1 MTKKRSW
8 FNGHAHSYYSFL
20 DGYSRPS
27 TYAERAVELDMP
39 AAVITDHGHVHG
51 WPEHEKAC
59 NDAGIKPVFGIEAY
73 QARKTRFDMDDEER
87 SGPAT
92 KEWEQRGPYHL
103 TIFAKN
109 NTGYNNIIKLSSHA
123 YLSGYFVKP
132 RLDHELIADHS
143 DGIIILSGCLGGEV
157 QQALLRGDYES
168 ALNAATMMQDIV
180 GKENYFIEVHDHGL
194 PEQKQ
199 VIPDLVRIAKEI
211 GAKLVPSADCH
222 YVHKEDAQNH
232 DALLCQPAGTIV
244 TVVESKNDGTGIS
257 NEFMVGQFKEVPIEN
272 LKPGDKVVSWSG
284 TNRRGF
290 IRRRGKAITEVANR
304 YYDGSLVEIKT
315 DNGLSSKYTHDHIA
329 VARLDT
335 RLDDGDYIV
344 YMLQRK
350 NQFRIGVTTYR
361 RTKKQTFGLAV
372 RGKEQGADYGWI
384 LSAHKTK
391 NEAFLHEA
399 LVGYKFNIPTLQF
412 RSATA
417 IARGSNCPIP
427 LDDFWDMVGD
437 NSDKAAECLSAFGRD
452 IKYPLWDANIR
463 KILRRPINIRA
474 CNLMDG
480 MLVCDATNAMHAK
493 LTVTHDGT
501 DAWRPIKVSST
512 KYSGL
517 VYSIDVDVDHTYIAD
532 GIVTH
537 NCVSTKATIEQEKRF
552 KFYNDEFYLKSR
564 QEMELD
570 FPSEWLDNTL
580 EIADMCHVE
589 FNRGDYYF
597 PTFTPPDNKT
607 QEQYIDE
614 LLWAGLKRK
623 YGDDLDDSI
632 VERVEHEMRVISE
645 AGFIPYFLI
654 VADIVMWAKANG
666 IMVGK
671 GRGSVAGSIV
681 SYALDITDID
691 PLKYNLL
698 FERFLIEGRSTMPD
712 VDLDFDDRRRD
723 EVIDYVREKYG
734 HDHVAHIGTFSSIK
748 ARSAIQDAGRV
759 LGYDATFTQ
768 KLANFVPPAVNGVTK
783 SLSECMQDADF
794 INYVTTNEDARKIFE
809 VARGLEGTFR
819 QTGIH
824 ASGIVITD
832 KPVIEY
838 LPVLQKT
845 TGQVK
850 GPVVTQWVGD
860 EVERNGILKIDFLGL
875 RNLAIVDQ
883 CVENVFNYRGEVIDI
898 DAIPMDDK
906 NTFDLF
912 RRAHT
917 ISCFQVGNE
926 GMRALM
932 YQMKPDD
939 IFDIMA
945 LISLF
950 RPGPMGSGMHQMYIN
965 RKHGRAPLDF
975 VHPLLREDL
984 EDTYGVFVYQEN
996 LLTAARVLAGFTAAE
1011 ADDLRKAV
1019 GKKKPEVMA
1028 KIKKEFIQG
1037 CMDTNDI
1044 SRAAA
1049 DKIFSDIEYFAG
1061 YGFGRGHAAS
1071 YAELSYITAYLKAN
1085 YPAEYMAAVLDS
1097 VSVGKND
1104 PENLALYLDE
1114 AKRMG
1119 ITVMPPSIRRSGKYF
1134 SVVAEDELLFALSGI
1149 DGVGDAYVDAFIH
1162 DESRATWQTL
1172 TDMFREAD
1180 QNVLNTGVLE
1190 SLLSAGALDEL
1201 LPGNPSD
1208 FYYDELDRVE
1218 VLTREKQK
1226 LGVYLTDNP
1235 VTRIAPL
1242 LKEYSTHN
1250 IREIAGR
1257 TGQTKC
1263 KLAGVVDSFKE
1274 RKTRTGKKIWT
1285 LKLHDPTGTID
1296 VICYNS
1302 TIEKLSKMPE
1312 DNKFYVVYGN
1322 CSPDRVN
1329 PDVNIMVMFEFDELD
1344 ISSST
1349 GEMPVDIIFTEAVS
1363 PDLMKNIIK
1372 LLDKSK
1378 GNSKC
1383 RFIYKIGGKM
1393 FITQYEHNVSKTV
1406 KPIIEEMIQR
1416 SKIEVW
1422 N

>member
-1 MTKKRSW
+1 MTNKKSW

-51 WPEHEKAC
+51 WPEHEVAC
-59 NDAGIKPVFGIEAY
+59 DEAGIKPVFGIEAY

-87 SGPAT
+87 SGPAS

-109 NTGYNNIIKLSSHA
+109 NTGYNNIIKLSSNA
-123 YLSGYFVKP
+123 FLSGYFVKP
-132 RLDHELIADHS
+132 RIDHELIADHS

-168 ALNAATMMQDIV
+168 ALNAAVMMQDIV

-199 VIPDLVRIAKEI
+199 VIPDLIKIAKAI

-232 DALLCQPAGTIV
+232 DALLC
-244 TVVESKNDGTGIS
+244 
-257 NEFMVGQFKEVPIEN
+257 
-272 LKPGDKVVSWSG
+272 
-284 TNRRGF
+284 
-290 IRRRGKAITEVANR
+290 
-304 YYDGSLVEIKT
+304 
-315 DNGLSSKYTHDHIA
+315 
-329 VARLDT
+329 
-335 RLDDGDYIV
+335 
-344 YMLQRK
+344 
-350 NQFRIGVTTYR
+350 
-361 RTKKQTFGLAV
+361 
-372 RGKEQGADYGWI
+372 
-384 LSAHKTK
+384 
-391 NEAFLHEA
+391 
-399 LVGYKFNIPTLQF
+399 
-412 RSATA
+412 
-417 IARGSNCPIP
+417 
-427 LDDFWDMVGD
+427 
-437 NSDKAAECLSAFGRD
+437 
-452 IKYPLWDANIR
+452 
-463 KILRRPINIRA
+463 
-474 CNLMDG
+474 
-480 MLVCDATNAMHAK
+480 
-493 LTVTHDGT
+493 
-501 DAWRPIKVSST
+501 
-512 KYSGL
+512 
-517 VYSIDVDVDHTYIAD
+517 
-532 GIVTH
+532 
-537 NCVSTKATIEQEKRF
+537 VSTKATIDQEKRF
-552 KFYNDEFYLKSR
+552 RFYNDEFFLKSR

-570 FPSEWLDNTL
+570 FPAEWLDNTL
-580 EIADMCHVE
+580 DIADMCNVE
-589 FNRGDYYF
+589 FNRGEYYF
-597 PTFTPPDNKT
+597 PTFTPPEEKT

-623 YGDDLDDSI
+623 YGDDLDESI
-632 VERVEHEMRVISE
+632 VERVEHEMRVITE

-654 VADIVMWAKANG
+654 VADIVMWAKANK
-666 IMVGK
+666 ITVGK

-723 EVIDYVREKYG
+723 EVIDYVRERYG

-783 SLSECMQDADF
+783 SLSECMQDPDF
-794 INYVTTNEDARKIFE
+794 REYIEYNADARKIVD

-838 LPVLQKT
+838 LPVIQKT

-883 CVENVFNYRGEVIDI
+883 CIENVFNYRGEVIDI
-898 DAIPMDDK
+898 DEIPMDDRR
-906 NTFDLF
+906 TFDLF
-912 RRAHT
+912 RKAHT

-926 GMRALM
+926 GMRSLM
-932 YQMKPDD
+932 YQMRPDN

-996 LLTAARVLAGFTAAE
+996 LLTAARILAGFSAAR

-1028 KIKKEFIQG
+1028 KIKEEFIQG
-1037 CMDTNDI
+1037 CKDTNDI

-1104 PENLALYLDE
+1104 PENLSLYLEE
-1114 AKRMG
+1114 AKRMK
-1119 ITVMPPSIRRSGKYF
+1119 IKVMPPSIRRSGKYF
-1134 SVVAEDELLFALSGI
+1134 SVAAEDELLFALSGI

-1162 DESRATWQTL
+1162 DDTRMTWETL

-1180 QNVLNTGVLE
+1180 QNVLNVGVLE
-1190 SLLSAGALDEL
+1190 SLLNAGALDEL
-1201 LPGNPSD
+1201 LPGNPTD
-1208 FYYDELDRVE
+1208 FYFDEMDRVK
-1218 VLTREKQK
+1218 VLTKEKQK

-1235 VTRIAPL
+1235 VKRIAPL
-1242 LKEYSTHN
+1242 LKEYSTHS
-1250 IREIAGR
+1250 IHDISGR

-1263 KLAGVVDSFKE
+1263 KLAGVIDSFKE
-1274 RKTRTGKKIWT
+1274 RKTKTGKKLWT

-1296 VICYNS
+1296 VVCYSS
-1302 TIEKLSKMPE
+1302 TIDKLRGKPE
-1312 DNKFYVVYGN
+1312 DNSFYVLYGN
-1322 CSPDRVN
+1322 CSPDRIN
-1329 PDVNIMVMFEFDELD
+1329 PDVNVMVMFEFDELD
-1344 ISSST
+1344 ISSAT
-1349 GEMPVDIIFTEAVS
+1349 GEMPVDIEFDEAVS
-1363 PDLMKNIIK
+1363 PDLMRDIIK

-1378 GNSKC
+1378 GNAKC
-1383 RFIYKIGGKM
+1383 RFIYKMGGKM